1 MMNATTHRQITL
13 SLLWYT
19 VLLSVA
25 YSLCLVSVLD
35 IKAFFILVV
44 VIFGSSPLIFAI
56 FRRGADAL
64 SPRVV
69 LPFTYMLYALGPL
82 MGPLYGQLEFS
93 YDVSVNYI
101 ILQALGLL
109 SMRIGLHTATRKIFN
124 LKTDGFLKDSQV
136 KVSSYLPA
144 TAIVMLLLGALS
156 SATLILALGGLSGFL
171 EVGYGG
177 QYFLRLKEA
186 TIIGSGLEWCLL
198 SAILFM
204 SYGVMCRSKPAI
216 FLGVALLVPVALLIL
231 ETGRRSQ
238 LIYPVI
244 FGLVLFHYGYRRIPS
259 RIIAPGLLIG
269 ISAAQYYGLARHFLP
284 EGLIYALSQV
294 LPSVMNNP
302 YLIAPWTANEF
313 RMPAASLLEVLEY
326 GGPGLLFGHSYLGAL
341 GAPIPFVARLFSQ
354 LGFNLDV
361 WRLDSFYP
369 EILEIGGGLGFSPVT
384 EGYINFGILGIIIH
398 MHLYG
403 YIIGTIYARFISRPS
418 LPLLLLLAGSL
429 PVFMLDGLR
438 VHSASFVYRWARIYL
453 MPWIIYWGL
462 KIFIPHHNKKLTY
475 NSTEIGYNEG
485 NLR

>member
-1 MMNATTHRQITL
+1 MHDIIQKKITV

-19 VLLSVA
+19 FILSVA
-25 YSLCLVSVLD
+25 HFLCLVSVLD
-35 IKAFFILVV
+35 MRAFLMLVV
-44 VIFGSSPLIFAI
+44 VVLGSSPLIFTV
-56 FRRGADAL
+56 FRRDDDTL
-64 SPRVV
+64 SPEVV
-69 LPFTYMLYALGPL
+69 LPFIYMLYALGPL
-82 MGPLYGQLEFS
+82 MGPRYGSLEFS
-93 YDVSVNYI
+93 DDVFLNYI

-109 SMRIGLHTATRKIFN
+109 SMRIGLLTATRKIYKS
-124 LKTDGFLKDSQV
+124 KTDEVFKDSQMR
-136 KVSSYLPA
+136 VSSYLSA
-144 TAIVMLLLGALS
+144 TAIVMLFLGALS
-156 SATLILALGGLSGFL
+156 STTIIIAFGGLSGFL
-171 EVGYGG
+171 EVGYGA
-177 QYFLRLKEA
+177 QYFLILRKA
-186 TIIGSGLEWCLL
+186 TAIGGGFEWCLL
-198 SAILFM
+198 SAILLM
-204 SYGVMCRSKPAI
+204 AYGVMRHSKPAI

-238 LIYPVI
+238 LIYPVL
-244 FGLVLFHYGYRRIPS
+244 FGLVLFNYGYRRIPS

-302 YLIAPWTANEF
+302 YLIAPWMANEF

-326 GGPGLLFGHSYLGAL
+326 GGPGPLFGHSYLGAL

-369 EILEIGGGLGFSPVT
+369 ELLEIGGGLGFSPVT

-398 MHLYG
+398 MLLYG

-438 VHSASFVYRWARIYL
+438 VHSASFFYRWTRIYL

-462 KIFIPHHNKKLTY
+462 KILLPRSKERQRSDSVSKIKK
-475 NSTEIGYNEG
+475 
-485 NLR
+485 R